1 MASSQGLI
9 DQLRAVQLA
18 ALDAAPQEVK
28 NSTWYQ
34 QFREGVNNF
43 NQTGE
48 SAERAWV
55 DLVAAARRMAGAGCR
70 ICLLRRVV
78 WRMNPAVAS
87 GETCLRARTRTQL
100 TCMYPAALLMRA
112 VLQSTLPPR
121 RRRQTTASQGASR

>member
-1 MASSQGLI
+1 MPRCAAVDWHACVCACRYSADAEKAANRAVASSQGLI

-55 DLVAAARRMAGAGCR
+55 VDLVAAA
-70 ICLLRRVV
+70 
-78 WRMNPAVAS
+78 
-87 GETCLRARTRTQL
+87 Q
-100 TCMYPAALLMRA
+100 
-112 VLQSTLPPR
+112 Q
-121 RRRQTTASQGASR
+121 QGRCGLG